1 MFSLPGFLVLRTL
14 AERQGVTDQ
23 NALNKVSL
31 IGGMAGLSPVGIIVG
46 KTIIDRE
53 VESATTTTTVGAVG
67 DPTKQA
73 QVPNVVTEP
82 FERAETL
89 LKEKPFEFIVTKVEA
104 FSSAERG
111 KVIAQDPHAD
121 LIVPVGSNVTLTVS
135 QGDEGQA
142 DEVVK
147 DKVALVAGTIEA
159 LSDEVKA
166 AVPNVGPHVVAM
178 IQAVRDFARDAAKQT
193 PDAQTDAR
201 AKLKAAQKEL
211 EQTGEAQVEAQVK
224 DSEGKTKEPKK

>member
-31 IGGMAGLSPVGIIVG
+31 IGGMAGLSPVGIVVG

-53 VESATTTTTVGAVG
+53 VESATAPSTVGTAG

-73 QVPNVVTEP
+73 QVPNVVTTP
-82 FERAETL
+82 FDRAETL
-89 LKEKPFEFIVTKVEA
+89 LKQKPFEFTVTKVEA
-104 FSSAERG
+104 FSHAARG
-111 KVIAQDPHAD
+111 EVIAQDPHAD
-121 LIVPVGSNVTLTVS
+121 VIVPVGSNVTLTVS
-135 QGDEGQA
+135 QGDEGPA
-142 DEVVK
+142 GEHVK

-159 LSDEVKA
+159 ISDEVKT

-178 IQAVRDFARDAAKQT
+178 IQAIKDFATHAAQQT
-193 PDAQTDAR
+193 PE
-201 AKLKAAQKEL
+201 AQKDAKAKRKAEQKEV
-211 EQTGEAQVEAQVK
+211 EQTSEAQVK
-224 DSEGKTKEPKK
+224 DSGETKEPKK

>member
-53 VESATTTTTVGAVG
+53 VESTTTTSTVGVPS
-67 DPTKQA
+67 DTTKQA
-73 QVPNVVTEP
+73 EVPNVVTER
-82 FERAETL
+82 FEVAETL
-89 LKEKPFEFIVTKVEA
+89 LKEKPFEFTVTKVEA
-104 FSSAERG
+104 FSRIERG
-111 KVIAQDPHAD
+111 KVIAQDPHAGVV
-121 LIVPVGSNVTLTVS
+121 VPVGSNVTLTVS
-135 QGDEGQA
+135 QGGDGQA

-159 LSDEVKA
+159 ISDEVKA

-178 IQAVRDFARDAAKQT
+178 IQAVRDFAKSAANQT
-193 PDAQTDAR
+193 SGAQTDAR
-201 AKLKAAQKEL
+201 AKLKAAQKED
-211 EQTGEAQVEAQVK
+211 EQTSEAQVK
-224 DSEGKTKEPKK
+224 DSEGKAKEPKK